1 MRTDNS
7 GRITGYS
14 EVTELLPVC
23 RPTVR
28 DRSLHAKLSR
38 NATAS
43 LMAHHDQYFLG
54 HSSVE
59 QRRLQQ
65 QAGELAEESARLFD
79 QIGLKPGSRAVEI
92 GCGPQG
98 CLELLSRR
106 VGPEGSVVGIELSE
120 EAVQLARKFLSDR
133 RIHNVEVRQG
143 NAAAAGLPKESFDL
157 ATARLVLVNVP
168 EPEKIVAEMAA
179 LVKKGGAVAL
189 HEADW
194 CAHICDPPLP
204 AWDRLIEALVS
215 YSKAKGMDLY
225 IGRRIPRMLRNA
237 GLVDVQVNPI
247 VHVYPP
253 GHSRRPLPLQF
264 ANNLRERMV
273 AEGVISEAEF
283 AQCIASLERHL
294 ANPETLV
301 VSHLFIQAWGRKP

>member
-1 MRTDNS
+1 LT
-7 GRITGYS
+7 
-14 EVTELLPVC
+14 
-23 RPTVR
+23 
-28 DRSLHAKLSR
+28 RS
-38 NATAS
+38 
-43 LMAHHDQYFLG
+43 DQYFLG
-54 HSSVE
+54 HSSAE

-65 QAGELAEESARLFD
+65 QAAELAEESARLFD
-79 QIGLKPGSRAVEI
+79 KIRLKPGSRAVEI

-98 CLELLSRR
+98 CLELLSSR
-106 VGPEGSVVGIELSE
+106 VGPAGSVVGIELSE

-133 RIHNVEVRQG
+133 RIHNVEVCQG
-143 NAAAAGLPKESFDL
+143 NAATAGLPKESFDL
-157 ATARLVLVNVP
+157 VTARLVLVNVP

-179 LVKKGGAVAL
+179 LVKKGGVVAL

-204 AWDRLIEALVS
+204 AWDRVIEALVS

-264 ANNLRERMV
+264 ANNLHERMV

-283 AQCIASLERHL
+283 AECIASLERHL